1 MGNPRKVVPLQPI
14 NIVEPFNH
22 QRKGHT
28 NEYKV
33 STNPHRALAT
43 ATVWLRHN
51 LVVTMPCSNHYHII
65 NITGI

>member
-1 MGNPRKVVPLQPI
+1 MGNPRKAVPLHSI
-14 NIVEPFNH
+14 KIVEPFNH

-65 NITGI
+65 NIAGI

>member
-1 MGNPRKVVPLQPI
+1 MLTLQPI

-33 STNPHRALAT
+33 SIHPHRALVT
-43 ATVWLRHN
+43 ATGWLRYN
-51 LVVTMPCSNHYHII
+51 LVVTMPCSNLYHII
-65 NITGI
+65 NITGS